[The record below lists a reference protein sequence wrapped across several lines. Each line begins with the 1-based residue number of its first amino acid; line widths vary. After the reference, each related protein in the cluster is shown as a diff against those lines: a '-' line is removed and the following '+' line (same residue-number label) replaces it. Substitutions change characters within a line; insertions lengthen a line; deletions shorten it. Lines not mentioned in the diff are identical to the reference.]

1 MNVRECSKVCMNLD
15 VSCPNSDCRMWLD
28 CEEDYNCVLI
38 TIHKNDENPMTLREI
53 APKMKVTFPRIAQIE
68 AAAFEKMKKILPDCK
83 D

>member
-1 MNVRECSKVCMNLD
+1 MNVRECSKVCMKLD
-15 VSCPNSDCRMWLD
+15 VSCPNSDCRLWLD

-53 APKMKVTFPRIAQIE
+53 APKMGVTFPRIAQIE
-68 AAAFEKMKKILPDCK
+68 EAALAKMKKHVPDYR